1 MTIKT
6 RVSMPIEE
14 AVRWAL
20 IDGGALAASGP
31 TGPSLAAGGMGD
43 ALDLG
48 CRISI
53 YRGGIKVDR
62 YSDDRLDADCI
73 RIGRAVQEIDQRLGL
88 DCGVIDMRA
97 LWPRLGLCEADEV
110 PERAW
115 VAIEAA
121 APTSARAVLIEAAG
135 RGVPPAYAPEGLST
149 RVVSIGGDPVW
160 VTGEAVVLVRRGP
173 VRRRRRSAV
182 LTTTPDVVTV
192 ARQRASYV
200 LWCTA
205 LDQITADLVG
215 QVEGIDLL
223 ARQASDKPWDRLGV
237 APHSVA
243 ARA

>member
-1 MTIKT
+1 MIKT

-31 TGPSLAAGGMGD
+31 IGPGLAAGGLVD

-48 CRISI
+48 AVI
-53 YRGGIKVDR
+53 YRGGVKVDR
-62 YSDDRLDADCI
+62 YADDRLDADCI
-73 RIGRAVQEIDQRLGL
+73 RIGQAVEGIDAAMGL
-88 DCGVIDMRA
+88 DQCAIDMRA
-97 LWPRLGLCEADEV
+97 LWPRLGLCEVDEV

-115 VAIEAA
+115 VVIEAS
-121 APTSARAVLIEAAG
+121 APTSARRVLIEAAA
-135 RGVPPAYAPEGLST
+135 RGVAPAYAPEGLAT
-149 RVVSIGGDPVW
+149 RVVSLGGPDPVW
-160 VTGEAVVLVRRGP
+160 VTGETVVLVRRGP
-173 VRRRRRSAV
+173 VRRRRRAAV

-205 LDQITADLVG
+205 LDRIKADLAG

-223 ARQASDKPWDRLGV
+223 PRQASDKPWNRLGV
-237 APHSVA
+237 ASQA
-243 ARA
+243 IEARA

>member
-31 TGPSLAAGGMGD
+31 IGPGLAAGGMVD

-48 CRISI
+48 AVI

-88 DCGVIDMRA
+88 DQGVIDMRA

-115 VAIEAA
+115 LAIEAA

-135 RGVPPAYAPEGLST
+135 RGVAPAYAPEGLST

-160 VTGEAVVLVRRGP
+160 VTGETVVLVRRGP
-173 VRRRRRSAV
+173 ARRRRRSAV

-205 LDQITADLVG
+205 LDQILVDLTG
-215 QVEGIDLL
+215 EVEGIDFL
-223 ARQASDKPWDRLGV
+223 ARQASDKPWDRRV
-237 APHSVA
+237 AAPHA
-243 ARA
+243 IEARA